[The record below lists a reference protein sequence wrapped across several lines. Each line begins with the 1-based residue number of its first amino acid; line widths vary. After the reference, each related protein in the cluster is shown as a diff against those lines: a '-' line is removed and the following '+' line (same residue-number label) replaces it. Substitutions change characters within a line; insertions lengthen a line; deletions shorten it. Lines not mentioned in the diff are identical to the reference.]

1 MDTTFLVA
9 VFAVF
14 LVSIIFSM
22 FGQGGGSLYTPIL
35 VLLGYATVVSISTSL
50 VLNLITALSAAI
62 IYYRAN
68 LIDLRLAVAFIPGIC
83 IGAFL
88 GGVMTNFVNP
98 AILLWLFVLFLA
110 GAGSRMLYTYWE
122 KAPAEE
128 ACPFHFSRI
137 MYAVIVVFSFA
148 VGIISGLLGVGGGT
162 IIIPFL
168 IFLCRYPTKNS
179 AGTVSF
185 IVIFSSLFGVIGHSA
200 FGTLDLGLI
209 AVTAVAVFIGA
220 GIGARYMVRIQP
232 KYIKAGFGIVL
243 WAFAVQLIIKPDWLK
258 GKSRGKGFS
267 QPLHH
272 ISFLD
277 NPCGEDKTGSN
288 TDEHT
293 DISKRGENR

>member
-1 MDTTFLVA
+1 MDTTLLVA
-9 VFAVF
+9 VLAVF
-14 LVSIIFSM
+14 LVSVVFSM

-35 VLLGYATVVSISTSL
+35 VLLGYTAVISISTSL

-68 LIDLRLAVAFIPGIC
+68 LIDLRLAAAFIPGIC

-88 GGVMTNFVNP
+88 GGAMTNFVDP
-98 AILLWLFVLFLA
+98 ELLLWLFVIFLA
-110 GAGSRMLYTYWE
+110 GAGARMIYTYWE

-128 ACPFHFSRI
+128 TCPVRFSRN
-137 MYAVIVVFSFA
+137 MFVVIVLFSFA

-200 FGTLDLGLI
+200 FGSLDYGLI
-209 AVTAVAVFIGA
+209 AATAVAVFIGA
-220 GIGARYMVRIQP
+220 SIGARYMVRIQP

-243 WAFAVQLIIKPDWLK
+243 WAFAIQLMIKL
-258 GKSRGKGFS
+258 
-267 QPLHH
+267 L
-272 ISFLD
+272 L
-277 NPCGEDKTGSN
+277 
-288 TDEHT
+288 
-293 DISKRGENR
+293 